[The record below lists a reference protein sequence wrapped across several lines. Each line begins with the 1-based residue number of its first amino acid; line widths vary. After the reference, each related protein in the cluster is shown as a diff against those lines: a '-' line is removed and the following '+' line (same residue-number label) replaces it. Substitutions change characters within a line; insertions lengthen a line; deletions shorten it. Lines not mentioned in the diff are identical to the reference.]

1 MAQRATK
8 DRTVNNWGRWGKHD
22 ELGAL
27 NLVTPE
33 VLLKAVGLVKR
44 GKVYSLSPEMRESG
58 MPRLEF
64 RPANQHFVRVFG
76 GPTRDVA
83 LVADDTIVIGCHG
96 TTTHVDALC
105 HYWTGENKLYN
116 GYDGDLVEGRG
127 ARKLGIQNV
136 KGMVTRGVLLD
147 VAALKGKPY
156 LDDEYV
162 ITAVDLEACCKRQ
175 KVALQPGDAAIVRTG
190 WPKTYAES
198 PEKYNRT
205 QPGLDT
211 ESGNWL
217 AERDVCAVGCDNS
230 AIGARTLRPLPGR
243 NIHALFLQDAG
254 IYLIEMM
261 DLEEISRDRVNEFL
275 FVMAPLRVM
284 GGTGSAVNPLAIV

>member
-1 MAQRATK
+1 MAQRAAK
-8 DRTVNNWGRWGKHD
+8 ERTVNNWGRWGKND
-22 ELGAL
+22 EVGAL

-64 RPANQHFVRVFG
+64 RPANQHF
-76 GPTRDVA
+76 
-83 LVADDTIVIGCHG
+83 
-96 TTTHVDALC
+96 
-105 HYWTGENKLYN
+105 
-116 GYDGDLVEGRG
+116 RG

-162 ITAVDLEACCKRQ
+162 ITTADLEACCKRQ

-230 AIGARTLRPLPGR
+230 AIGARTVKPLPGR
-243 NIHALFLQDAG
+243 NVHALFLQDAG

-261 DLEEISRDRVNEFL
+261 DLEELSRDRVNEFL

-284 GGTGSAVNPLAIV
+284 GGTGSAVNPLAVV